1 VRDGDAEAFERFC
14 RAEYGSVV
22 RTAWLITGDREAAV
36 DLAQEAFAR
45 AFERWASVSRLD
57 RPGAWAT
64 RVVTNLAL
72 SWQRRRRREQRAL
85 ASQAERWAVP
95 VDPAPSD
102 LDLLRALSRLT
113 ARQRTVIVL
122 RYYADMPVAEVA
134 SALGRRPGTVRAL
147 TAQALAILRAW
158 VSDLEVRDEPA
169 R

>member
-45 AFERWASVSRLD
+45 AFERWASVAELD
-57 RPGAWAT
+57 RPGAWTT

-72 SWQRRRRREQRAL
+72 SWQRRRRREQRA
-85 ASQAERWAVP
+85 ATSQAERWKAP
-95 VDPAPSD
+95 VDLDPSD

-113 ARQRTVIVL
+113 PRQRTVIVL
-122 RYYADMPVAEVA
+122 RYYADLSVADVA
-134 SALGRRPGTVRAL
+134 SALGRRPGTHPGPHGAGAGYPPRL
-147 TAQALAILRAW
+147 GLGPGGPR
-158 VSDLEVRDEPA
+158 
-169 R
+169 